1 MSDPADVTTAGPDAE
16 TRRRRKEPLFEDA
29 GGITVV
35 LPSQDH
41 QISKRRLSRQS
52 PIARKIFTFN
62 LLAMGLLMVGVL
74 FLNQFEDNLIS
85 QRETSLITEAE
96 MVSRSVAELA
106 VDLEPEFRLS
116 PERVQDVMSILARP
130 TGARI
135 EVFNAD
141 GVQLAD
147 TDQLLGMEPRGLPE
161 AGEANGMFGEVLR
174 RIQDVVTPR
183 AGSGMG
189 IDQATAKAYVA
200 DALQGQAFRIVSRNR
215 AGETILTISLP
226 VGSDDQT
233 VGAVLVST
241 RGGDIDAIV
250 SGQRLEI
257 LLVFLLAL
265 ISSVALSITLANTIA
280 RPLRLL
286 ADAAEKGGA
295 SGSGKMNPERIKIP
309 DLTSRPDEIGELST
323 AMRAMT
329 GALFDRIEANEAFAA
344 DVAHEIKNPLTSLRS
359 AMETMQY
366 ARSDEDREMLLD
378 VMRSDVT
385 RLDRLVTDI
394 SNASRLDAQMVK
406 EEMEPFDL
414 TQLLDNI
421 IEYNTEGAEKRKG
434 VLTARYAPAPVQLL
448 GLEGRLAQVFVNLI
462 TNAISFMPEEG
473 GGEVS
478 VFIERKNE
486 DTIRVRVDDNGPGIP
501 DDNLGDVFKRFYSER
516 PGQDFGNNS
525 GLGLAISRQIVD
537 AHSGAIWAE
546 NIRPDGETEGPRL
559 GARFIVELPG

>member
-1 MSDPADVTTAGPDAE
+1 
-16 TRRRRKEPLFEDA
+16 
-29 GGITVV
+29 
-35 LPSQDH
+35 
-41 QISKRRLSRQS
+41 
-52 PIARKIFTFN
+52 
-62 LLAMGLLMVGVL
+62 
-74 FLNQFEDNLIS
+74 
-85 QRETSLITEAE
+85 
-96 MVSRSVAELA
+96 
-106 VDLEPEFRLS
+106 
-116 PERVQDVMSILARP
+116 
-130 TGARI
+130 
-135 EVFNAD
+135 
-141 GVQLAD
+141 
-147 TDQLLGMEPRGLPE
+147 
-161 AGEANGMFGEVLR
+161 
-174 RIQDVVTPR
+174 
-183 AGSGMG
+183 
-189 IDQATAKAYVA
+189 
-200 DALQGQAFRIVSRNR
+200 
-215 AGETILTISLP
+215 
-226 VGSDDQT
+226 
-233 VGAVLVST
+233 
-241 RGGDIDAIV
+241 
-250 SGQRLEI
+250 
-257 LLVFLLAL
+257 
-265 ISSVALSITLANTIA
+265 
-280 RPLRLL
+280 
-286 ADAAEKGGA
+286 
-295 SGSGKMNPERIKIP
+295 
-309 DLTSRPDEIGELST
+309 

-434 VLTARYAPAPVQLL
+434 ALIAKYARQPVQIY

-478 VFIERKNE
+478 VHIERKNL
-486 DTIRVRVDDNGPGIP
+486 DTVRVRVDDNGPGIP

-546 NIRPDGETEGPRL
+546 NIRPDGQNEGPRL